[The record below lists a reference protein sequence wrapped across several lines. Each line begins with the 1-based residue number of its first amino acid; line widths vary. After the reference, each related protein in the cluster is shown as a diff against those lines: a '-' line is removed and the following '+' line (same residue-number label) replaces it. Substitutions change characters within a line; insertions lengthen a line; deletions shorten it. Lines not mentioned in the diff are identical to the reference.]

1 MTDAELRDMA
11 ARAAMAATGVSP
23 SVDPFVL
30 YEEQR
35 GGEVNAGHYGMSGG
49 GSSAAPGRFE
59 LTLSSDGNSYTFE
72 NRYYDVGGRTFS
84 ATDTR
89 ISSSSFSGI
98 VALSVSMTGA
108 VPSAGVVT
116 YADIGAMQND
126 QKDFSKYVIPLY
138 KMKDGAVECDFRVG
152 PPAVAREFAG

>member
-1 MTDAELRDMA
+1 MTGAF
-11 ARAAMAATGVSP
+11 GIPGSK
-23 SVDPFVL
+23 F
-30 YEEQR
+30 Y
-35 GGEVNAGHYGMSGG
+35 GGCDEWPTG

-59 LTLSSDGNSYTFE
+59 LVASGSSYTFE
-72 NRYYDVGGRTFS
+72 NRYYDAGGRTFS
-84 ATDTR
+84 ATDAN
-89 ISSSSFSGI
+89 ISSSFTGVI
-98 VALSVSMTGA
+98 ALMISMTGA

-152 PPAVAREFAG
+152 PPAVAWEFAG